1 MNSIKEWKKRGVA
14 TLAGC
19 VVCLLL
25 LAAAGC
31 GNGGGAAGNKADV
44 VKSIRVVMP
53 DGAPLLSLA
62 KMRAENFAIEAGY
75 EVSYETLP
83 TADLLTAV
91 LVNEEADFAIAP
103 VNVCSVM
110 YNNGKGYRLAGVSIW
125 GIMHIVSDQ
134 PGTQTLESLK
144 GETIL
149 AFTKGGTPGI
159 TLRSILTQ
167 NNIAYAEGELEAGVP
182 SDTDAVNIVYLNAA
196 DEVRN
201 ALVAGRLNDVE
212 IRYALLPEPVA
223 TAIAGATS
231 GKYSAKINL
240 QDEWEKA
247 NDGEHYPQAGLIFH
261 ERLLASDAAF
271 VEKFIA
277 LADMSTGWAFNN
289 PLRAGNLAKDA
300 LNSSGLPGGVPV
312 QAAVRAGRLPLQFVY
327 ADEAQKA
334 VSAYLEIIAA
344 ENAALTGGKLPDDAF
359 YYAAR

>member
-1 MNSIKEWKKRGVA
+1 
-14 TLAGC
+14 
-19 VVCLLL
+19 
-25 LAAAGC
+25 
-31 GNGGGAAGNKADV
+31 
-44 VKSIRVVMP
+44 MP
-53 DGAPLLSLA
+53 DGAPLLPLA
-62 KMRAENFAIEAGY
+62 KMRAENFAVDAGY

-83 TADLLTAV
+83 TADLLTAA
-91 LVNEEADFAIAP
+91 LVNEEADYAIAP

-134 PGTQTLESLK
+134 SGARTLESLK

-167 NNIAYAEGELEAGVP
+167 NGIAYTEGELGAVVP
-182 SDTDAVNIVYLNAA
+182 PGAVNIVYLNAA
-196 DEVRN
+196 GEVRN
-201 ALVAGRLNDVE
+201 TLVAGMLDGVA
-212 IRYALLPEPVA
+212 IKYALLPEPVA
-223 TAIAGATS
+223 TAIAGATN
-231 GKYSAKINL
+231 GTYSAKINL
-240 QDEWEKA
+240 QEEWEKA
-247 NDGEHYPQAGLIFH
+247 NGGERYPQAALIFH

-277 LADMSTGWAFNN
+277 LADMSTGWAFAN
-289 PLRAGNLAKDA
+289 PFHAGNLAKDV
-300 LNSSGLPGGVPV
+300 LKSSGLPGGAPV

-327 ADEAQKA
+327 ADEAQEA

-344 ENAALTGGKLPDDAF
+344 ENPALVGGKLPDDAF

>member
-1 MNSIKEWKKRGVA
+1 MKKKENRRVTA
-14 TLAGC
+14 LAGC
-19 VVCLLL
+19 IVYLLL
-25 LAAAGC
+25 LPLAAY
-31 GNGGGAAGNKADV
+31 GNGNAEESKPVG

-62 KMRAENFAIEAGY
+62 KMRAENFVIEEGY

-91 LVNEEADFAIAP
+91 LVNGEADFAIAP

-125 GIMHIVSDQ
+125 GIMHIVSNQ
-134 PGTQTLESLK
+134 SGARTLDSLK

-167 NNIAYAEGELEAGVP
+167 NNIAYTEQELGASVP
-182 SDTDAVNIVYLNAA
+182 PDAVNIVYLNAA

-201 ALVAGRLNDVE
+201 ALVAGRVDDVE
-212 IRYALLPEPVA
+212 IKYALLPEPVA

-247 NDGEHYPQAGLIFH
+247 NGGQRYPQAALIFH
-261 ERLLASDAAF
+261 ERLLATDAAF

-277 LADMSTGWAFNN
+277 LADMSTGWAFAN
-289 PLRAGNLAKDA
+289 PLQAGNLAKDV
-300 LNSSGLPGGVPV
+300 LKSNGLPGGAPV
-312 QAAVRAGRLPLQFVY
+312 QAAVKAGRLPLQFVY
-327 ADEAQKA
+327 ADEAQEA
-334 VSAYLEIIAA
+334 VSAYLEIIAL
-344 ENAALTGGKLPDDAF
+344 ENATLIGGKVPDGAF
-359 YYAAR
+359 YYTAR

>member
-1 MNSIKEWKKRGVA
+1 MKEGQKRGV
-14 TLAGC
+14 TVLAGC

-25 LAAAGC
+25 VAAAGC
-31 GNGGGAAGNKADV
+31 GGGGKAV
-44 VKSIRVVMP
+44 AESETGGVKSIRVVMP

-62 KMRAENFAIEAGY
+62 KMRVEDFAIDAGY

-125 GIMHIVSDQ
+125 GIMHIISDQ
-134 PGTQTLESLK
+134 PGAQTLESLK
-144 GETIL
+144 GQTIL

-159 TLRSILTQ
+159 TLRSVLTR
-167 NNIAYAEGELEAGVP
+167 NGIAYAEGELGESVP
-182 SDTDAVNIVYLNAA
+182 SDTVNIVYLNAA

-201 ALVAGRLNDVE
+201 ALVVGKLNDVA
-212 IRYALLPEPVA
+212 IKYALLPEPVA
-223 TAIAGATS
+223 TAIAGATN
-231 GKYSAKINL
+231 GTYSAKINL

-247 NDGEHYPQAGLIFH
+247 NGGERYPQTGLIFH

-271 VEKFIA
+271 VKKFIA
-277 LADMSTGWAFNN
+277 LADMSTGWAFAN
-289 PLRAGNLAKDA
+289 PLHAGNLAKDA
-300 LNSSGLPGGVPV
+300 LNSSGLPGGAPV

-334 VSAYLEIIAA
+334 VSAYLGIIAA
-344 ENAALTGGKLPDDAF
+344 ENPALVGGKLPDDAF